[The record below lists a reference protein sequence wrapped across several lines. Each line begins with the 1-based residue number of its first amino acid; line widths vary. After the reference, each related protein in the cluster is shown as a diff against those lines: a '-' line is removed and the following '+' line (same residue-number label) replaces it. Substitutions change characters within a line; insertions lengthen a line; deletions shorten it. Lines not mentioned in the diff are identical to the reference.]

1 MEISQNFVA
10 FSEYMNLRRAWMVYG
25 TGKIAKK
32 REWEQKICIIT
43 AAAVDA
49 KMMKTKQRCNSKGKI
64 WFQQCILAFLCS
76 GGRTRLGEIISYTFL
91 APNRYEFQNKQGKSF
106 YTDRIL
112 YYRLNHRKCC
122 KKIHLGSLQIQ
133 SGGLLSTGQ
142 SVSSLRFPQ
151 LSARLNSLGT
161 WPLCTQLNAQL
172 HRGAFCQFP
181 FR

>member
-1 MEISQNFVA
+1 MMPTTVLPAPPEFKT
-10 FSEYMNLRRAWMVYG
+10 LRRAWMVYG
-25 TGKIAKK
+25 TGKITKK

>member
-1 MEISQNFVA
+1 MSGVINDKKSQCSIKKEEKLEGRTVLA
-10 FSEYMNLRRAWMVYG
+10 MVYG

-91 APNRYEFQNKQGKSF
+91 APNRYKFQNRQGISIGMILDYVLDHRICSKIFSSRCTKMGTCSF
-106 YTDRIL
+106 ASIFQWQYFHHFISIESD
-112 YYRLNHRKCC
+112 
-122 KKIHLGSLQIQ
+122 
-133 SGGLLSTGQ
+133 
-142 SVSSLRFPQ
+142 
-151 LSARLNSLGT
+151 
-161 WPLCTQLNAQL
+161 
-172 HRGAFCQFP
+172 
-181 FR
+181 